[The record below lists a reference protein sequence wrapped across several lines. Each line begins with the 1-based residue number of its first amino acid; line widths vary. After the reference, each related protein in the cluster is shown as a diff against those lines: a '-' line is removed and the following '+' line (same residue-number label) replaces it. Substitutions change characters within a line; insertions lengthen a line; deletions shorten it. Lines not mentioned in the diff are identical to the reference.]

1 MTYSPTNIMAFDIDA
16 QEKILKPVKVQDNL
30 DNVSR
35 ETKVLGDAI
44 DVNKEGIALNKKAT
58 EFNGQ
63 SFRKLFLGM

>member
-16 QEKILKPVKVQDNL
+16 QEKILKPVKVL

-58 EFNGQ
+58 ELNGQ